1 MARFNFRL
9 DPVLQVRKMREQAVQ
24 QELAHMEQDRQAAE
38 RELTRTT
45 EEIAET
51 MHVSAVRSVDLASS
65 LHCEYYREALKERKV
80 AQESALQDRCR
91 EVQEKRDHLVRV
103 MQDRLVLEK
112 LREKQVK
119 LFRSR
124 ESARETK
131 ELDDLGAMAFC
142 FKYPEKGGE

>member
-9 DPVLQVRKMREQAVQ
+9 EPVLQVRKMREQAVQ

-51 MHVSAVRSVDLASS
+51 MHVSAVDLASS

-80 AQESALQDRCR
+80 AQESVLQDRCR